1 MKLGFIGLG
10 RMGAN
15 MCRRLLR
22 GGHEVVVQNR
32 TYEAAENL
40 QKEEGAI
47 AVRTVE
53 EVASKLTGPR
63 VVWIMVPAGAV
74 VDETIAAVLPKLSP
88 GDIIVDGGN
97 SNFKDTI
104 ARGEKLKAKGIH
116 YVDAGTS
123 GGIWGLQVGY
133 CIMAGGS
140 KEAISVLAPALTTL
154 APADGWL
161 HTGDTGSG
169 HYTKMIHNGIEYGIM
184 QAYAE
189 GFDIMANS
197 RFDLDLHKISH
208 LWNQG
213 SVVRSWLLEL
223 VERMLGD
230 DPKLEN
236 LRGYVEDS
244 GEGRWTVQE
253 AIDLSV
259 PAPVITHS
267 LIARFRSR
275 RENTYSDRFLA
286 ALRNQFGG
294 HAVKKAK

>member
-22 GGHEVVVQNR
+22 GGHQVVVQNR

-40 QKEEGAI
+40 QKEDGAI
-47 AVRTVE
+47 AVRNVE
-53 EVASKLTGPR
+53 DVAAKLEGPR
-63 VVWIMVPAGAV
+63 VVWIMVPAGQV

-154 APADGWL
+154 APPDGWL
-161 HTGDTGSG
+161 HTGPTGSG

-189 GFDIMANS
+189 GFDILENS

-223 VERMLGD
+223 VERMLSD

-236 LRGYVEDS
+236 LRGFVEDS

-267 LIARFRSR
+267 LITRFRSR

-294 HAVKKAK
+294 HAVKKA